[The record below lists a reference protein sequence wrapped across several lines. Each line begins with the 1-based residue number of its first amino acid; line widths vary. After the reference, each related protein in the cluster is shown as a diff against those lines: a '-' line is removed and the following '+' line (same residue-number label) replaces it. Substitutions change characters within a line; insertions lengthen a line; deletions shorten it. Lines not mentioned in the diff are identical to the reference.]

1 MTEVP
6 AYDGGEAEQHI
17 NDEKNHDDIEGFTAE
32 FIGDA
37 IGQLAN
43 QRIDTFNEEDGD
55 KAPEEDDK
63 GRR

>member
-6 AYDGGEAEQHI
+6 AYDGGEAKQHI
-17 NDEKNHDDIEGFTAE
+17 NDKKNHDDIEGFTAE

-37 IGQLAN
+37 IGQFADE
-43 QRIDTFNEEDGD
+43 RINTFDKENCN
-55 KAPEEDDK
+55 KAPEKDDK